1 MNKYIFI
8 IIFFAFNILSTEIN
22 EFSFVLKPSTI
33 PNAGIGVFATH
44 DIEKDSLINFFP
56 KDYEFRILHKDKIPA
71 EFIKLCESIGNN
83 LYRCAQR
90 FDCIET
96 SWYLN
101 HSNSPNIEMV
111 NLTNYKANRDIKKD
125 EEIFIDYNQL
135 NEPEED
141 KEEYYKNRDNN

>member
-1 MNKYIFI
+1 MKKYIFI
-8 IIFFAFNILSTEIN
+8 IIFFSFNILSTEIN
-22 EFSFVLKPSTI
+22 EFSFMLKQSTI

-44 DIEKDSLINFFP
+44 DIEKDSLIHFFP
-56 KDYEFRILHKDKIPA
+56 PNYEFRILHKNKIPA
-71 EFIKLCESIGNN
+71 EFIKLCEAIGNN
-83 LYRCAQR
+83 LYRCTQR

-101 HSNSPNIEMV
+101 HSNIPNIEMIDI
-111 NLTNYKANRDIKKD
+111 TTYKANRDIKKY

-141 KEEYYKNRDNN
+141 KEEYYNPKFNN